1 VQHLCAPSP
10 SISER
15 GIAGC
20 ESCVYCVRPPAVSR
34 SSAALPLSLFS
45 LSLGSPSPSLRILYM
60 VSLSLNVPFSLSL
73 THTLCSPSLP
83 LCHLSLPHSVLAARC
98 TASAFRTRR
107 GPRPALSLS
116 LSLSLFSLSAL
127 SALSLPHSVLAARR
141 TLFAS
146 RRPPGPRPALSLSLS
161 LSVLPLCS
169 LCSLSPAFCVGCST
183 HLVCIP
189 EATGSA
195 PSASDCADGGGADA
209 MAATCPPKG
218 FVNKSKQSC

>member
-116 LSLSLFSLSAL
+116 LSLS
-127 SALSLPHSVLAARR
+127 
-141 TLFAS
+141 
-146 RRPPGPRPALSLSLS
+146 
-161 LSVLPLCS
+161 VLPLCS

>member
-146 RRPPGPRPALSLSLS
+146 RRPPGPRPAP
-161 LSVLPLCS
+161 VTARTAAARTPWRP
-169 LCSLSPAFCVGCST
+169 PAHQRGLLTNQSKV
-183 HLVCIP
+183 
-189 EATGSA
+189 
-195 PSASDCADGGGADA
+195 ADRYL
-209 MAATCPPKG
+209 MNPKT
-218 FVNKSKQSC
+218 